1 MPTILYLDVD
11 DEITSAAARIRGAP
25 ETKVALVLPAGSR
38 LATSR
43 INFRLLAREALER
56 NRVLSIVAADPAAR
70 AIAASAGLPVHASV
84 AEFEAAIAPAAGSP
98 ATDPSATAVGPV
110 ADAPA
115 PTTARSRKRAA
126 TAAAAATAAGA
137 AAGGAGSAAGLGAAG
152 AAGAGPSAGG
162 GDAATGPGVAA
173 VGSAAGLA
181 ATGDPAVRPAAR
193 PEQLSADLDGA
204 GDSEP
209 TPVPAAGVAA
219 TSETR
224 ARSGAAT
231 TPIMPTTS
239 IRRGQPGGL
248 AISLGVLAVVALIL
262 VVGGYLILPQATVT
276 VTPVA
281 VPVGPVEFTVRAD
294 PDATSIDPVG
304 GVIPATR
311 LSKDFD
317 ASGEFKATGER
328 VVQKKATGQVTF
340 SSENTFVP
348 VTIPS
353 GTSVRTGSGVAFVT
367 TQEITLPKASFAT
380 GPSRRNVGVVA
391 VKAGPAGNVDPGT
404 IIVAPSDI
412 DDLLAGGG
420 VTNRQATSGG
430 SREVF
435 IQVSAKDIEAAM
447 ASLTRVLD
455 GQFDAWA
462 AAPDDLPTGT
472 TAFPATGQLGTP
484 IPSVDPT
491 TLVGKEQDTFPLSA
505 SATGTVVAVD
515 TSQVDQIAAD
525 RISGNIPADHAL
537 QAGSVSS
544 THDGGQADGDLVDFR
559 VTAKAAAIPVLDPAV
574 LRDEIKG
581 KAVAEARRLLERYG
595 TVSIETWPGFVSSI
609 PTLDLRLDL
618 KVAGAEGLPGPSGSP
633 SAPSPS
639 GP

>member
-1 MPTILYLDVD
+1 M
-11 DEITSAAARIRGAP
+11 
-25 ETKVALVLPAGSR
+25 
-38 LATSR
+38 
-43 INFRLLAREALER
+43 
-56 NRVLSIVAADPAAR
+56 AADPAAR

-84 AEFEAAIAPAAGSP
+84 AEFEAAIAPVAGP
-98 ATDPSATAVGPV
+98 PENDPSAAAAGPV
-110 ADAPA
+110 VADPPA
-115 PTTARSRKRAA
+115 PTSARSRKRAA
-126 TAAAAATAAGA
+126 TAAAAATATGAAAGA
-137 AAGGAGSAAGLGAAG
+137 AAGGAGSAAGLGG
-152 AAGAGPSAGG
+152 AAGAGAGTSAVGG
-162 GDAATGPGVAA
+162 GSATGPGPAAA
-173 VGSAAGLA
+173 VGTAAALG
-181 ATGDPAVRPAAR
+181 ATGDPAARPAAR
-193 PEQLSADLDGA
+193 PEQLSADLDAA
-204 GDSEP
+204 GDTGP
-209 TPVPAAGVAA
+209 PLAPAAGVAA

-231 TPIMPTTS
+231 IPIMPTTT
-239 IRRGQPGGL
+239 IRRGLPGGL

-262 VVGGYLILPQATVT
+262 VVGGYLLLPQATVT

-317 ASGEFKATGER
+317 ASGEFQATGER
-328 VVQKKATGQVTF
+328 VVQNKATGQVTF

-367 TQEITLPKASFAT
+367 TQRDHAAQGVLRHRTVPPQRRRRGGQGGT
-380 GPSRRNVGVVA
+380 GRQRRSRDDHRSSRRTSRTCW
-391 VKAGPAGNVDPGT
+391 PAPGSQT
-404 IIVAPSDI
+404 AS
-412 DDLLAGGG
+412 
-420 VTNRQATSGG
+420 ATSGG
-430 SREVF
+430 TREGVHPDP
-435 IQVSAKDIEAAM
+435 AK
-447 ASLTRVLD
+447 RHRGGD
-455 GQFDAWA
+455 GQPEQGPRRPVRCLGRRPRRP
-462 AAPDDLPTGT
+462 PDGHDRLPGH
-472 TAFPATGQLGTP
+472 GQLGTP

-505 SATGTVVAVD
+505 TATGTVVAVD

-525 RISGNIPADHAL
+525 RISVNIPADHAL

-581 KAVAEARRLLERYG
+581 KPVAEARRLLERYG
-595 TVSIETWPGFVSSI
+595 TVAIDTWPGFVGVDPDARPAARSEGRGRRGFARHR
-609 PTLDLRLDL
+609 PARRWRRPRARPHEPAARDRPGRAADRGRGRRRRRLPRAADDDP
-618 KVAGAEGLPGPSGSP
+618 ARP
-633 SAPSPS
+633 
-639 GP
+639 